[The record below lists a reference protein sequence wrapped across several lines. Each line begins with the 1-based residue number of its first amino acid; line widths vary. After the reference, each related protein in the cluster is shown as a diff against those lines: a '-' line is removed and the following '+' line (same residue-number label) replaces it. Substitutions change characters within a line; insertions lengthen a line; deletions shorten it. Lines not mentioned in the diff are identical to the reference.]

1 MFKNNNFE
9 NEIYKSMEKKLSSKQ
24 LEDTY
29 NFNKIERAINYL
41 SYAASIFDKAGMY
54 SEASEVT
61 EILGNL
67 SKQLSS

>member
-41 SYAASIFDKAGMY
+41 SYAASIFDKA
-54 SEASEVT
+54 
-61 EILGNL
+61 EIGRAHV
-67 SKQLSS
+67 